1 MSLTK
6 AQKKR
11 LNRHVT
17 EMVAIAGVIIIVWV
31 LVAALKSQGF

>member
-11 LNRHVT
+11 INKHVT
-17 EMVAIAGVIIIVWV
+17 EMAAIAAIIMIVWIV
-31 LVAALKSQGF
+31 VAALKSQGY